1 MKILKFGGTSVSTP
15 DRIKT
20 VIDIVA
26 EAQKSERV
34 GVVFSAFGGATDQ
47 LIQISQIAATGD
59 DAYLQDV
66 ERLENKLIEFTKA
79 LISAKRQSKVFAS
92 VKSTFNELEDTL
104 NGVYLVKE
112 LTARTLDFIMSF
124 GERLSAYIISEAM
137 KEVGLDTK
145 YVDSR
150 EFIKTDETFGAARV
164 NIEQT
169 YRKTADFFRDRTA
182 IPVITGFIGSTIKN
196 ETTTLGRSGSDYT
209 ASVIGAAVM
218 ADSIDIWTDVDGI
231 MTADPRVVPSAFS
244 LNHVTYEE
252 AMEMSHFGTK
262 VIHPSAMQPAFERN
276 IPIRIRNTFNQAFG
290 GTVISRN
297 RANLEYLIS
306 GISSVEQIALLRVQG
321 SGMIGV
327 TGISS
332 RLFTSL
338 ARVNINIILI
348 TQASSEHTICFAV
361 APEDALRAKEAIE
374 KEFAL
379 EIQAHQIDRVIVEK
393 DLSIVAAVGEN
404 MRHTP
409 GIAGRLFQILG
420 KNDINV
426 VAIAQGS
433 SELNI
438 SAVIDRT
445 DEARALNAIHSAFF
459 KKESHAVNLFL
470 VGTGRVGGALLKQ
483 MHEYIARP
491 YERKKHDLHILGIAN
506 SRKMLFDQAGIHQDN
521 WRERMDREG
530 EAMTMEKYVNTMRKL
545 NLSNCVLVDC
555 TASDEVA
562 DWYKAILESGISVV
576 AANKKANSGAYHDY
590 LELKDLASS
599 NEVLYLYETNV
610 CAGLP
615 VIQTIQDLVHVGD
628 HVQKIEAVVSGTLSY
643 IFNTFSGERPFSD
656 IVLEAQ
662 EKGYTEPDPRN
673 DLDGMDMV
681 RKLLILARESGLP
694 LEMDQ
699 VANNNFLPPECLEVE
714 TVDEFFEQLKNLDPD
729 MEEKRE
735 AAIREGKR
743 LMYIASLENN
753 HAEISMKAIDE
764 THPFYLLTG
773 NDNIIAL
780 TTRFYNETPM
790 VIQGPGAGPEVT
802 AAGVFTD
809 LLQVAT
815 HIKTIKEGE
824 S

>member
-1 MKILKFGGTSVSTP
+1 MKLLKFGGSSISTP
-15 DRIKT
+15 ERIEQ
-20 VIDIVA
+20 VIRIVS
-26 EAQKSERV
+26 EEQKSDRLV
-34 GVVFSAFGGATDQ
+34 VVFSAFGGVTDE
-47 LIQISQIAATGD
+47 LIRISKIASTGD
-59 DAYLQDV
+59 DVYLQDM
-66 ERLENKLIEFTKA
+66 EALEHTLIDVTKQ
-79 LISAKRQSKVFAS
+79 LISARRQSKVFAS
-92 VKSTFNELEDTL
+92 VKATLNELEDTL

-112 LTARTLDFIMSF
+112 LTTRTLDFILSF
-124 GERLSAYIISEAM
+124 GERLSAFIISEAM
-137 KEVGLDTK
+137 QEYGMGTE
-145 YVDSR
+145 YVDAR
-150 EFIKTDETFGAARV
+150 QFIKTDETFGAARV
-164 NIEQT
+164 NVDLS
-169 YRKTADFFRDRTA
+169 YRKIAEYFQDRTA
-182 IPVITGFIGSTIKN
+182 IQVVTGFIGSTIKN

-209 ASVIGAAVM
+209 ATLVGAALSV
-218 ADSIDIWTDVDGI
+218 DLIDIWTDVDGI
-231 MTADPRVVPSAFS
+231 MTADPRVVPAAFS
-244 LNHVTYEE
+244 LNHITYEE

-276 IPIRIRNTFNQAFG
+276 IPIRIKNTFNLDFA

-297 RANLEYLIS
+297 RSNLEHLIS
-306 GISSVEQIALLRVQG
+306 GISSIEHIALLRVQG
-321 SGMIGV
+321 AGMMGV

-338 ARVNINIILI
+338 ARAQINIVLI

-361 APEDALRAKEAIE
+361 VPEEANPAKKAIE

-379 EIQAHQIDRVIVEK
+379 EMQARQIDRVIIEK

-438 SAVIDRT
+438 SAVIDKV
-445 DEARALNAIHSAFF
+445 DENRALNAMHSAFF
-459 KKESHAVNLFL
+459 KKESNAVNVFL
-470 VGTGRVGGALLKQ
+470 VGTGRVGGALLQ
-483 MHEYIARP
+483 QLFEYIARP
-491 YERKKHDLHILGIAN
+491 FERKKHEIRIMGVAN
-506 SRKMLFDQAGIHQDN
+506 SRRMLFSDTGFHN
-521 WRERMDREG
+521 GGWRERLQDTGEPMDLDR
-530 EAMTMEKYVNTMRKL
+530 YISHMRKM
-545 NLSNCVLVDC
+545 NLSNCVFVDC
-555 TASDEVA
+555 TASDAVA
-562 DWYKAILESGISVV
+562 GWYSEILKSGISVV
-576 AANKKANSGAYHDY
+576 AANKKANSGPYREY

-615 VIQTIQDLVHVGD
+615 VISTIQDLVHIGD
-628 HVQKIEAVVSGTLSY
+628 HIQKIEAVVSGTLSY
-643 IFNTFSGERPFSD
+643 IFNTFDGSRPFSD

-662 EKGYTEPDPRN
+662 SKGYTEPDPRN

-699 VANNNFLPPECLEVE
+699 VTNHNFLPESCFAVE
-714 TVDEFFEQLKNLDPD
+714 TVDDFFGELKDLDPD
-729 MEEKRE
+729 LE
-735 AAIREGKR
+735 AQRRQAGKEGKR
-743 LMYIASLENN
+743 LQYIASLEGKQ
-753 HAEISMKAIDE
+753 AEISLKAIDE

-780 TTRFYNETPM
+780 TTRLYNETPM

-809 LLQVAT
+809 ILQVAT
-815 HIKTIKEGE
+815 HIKKIKEGE